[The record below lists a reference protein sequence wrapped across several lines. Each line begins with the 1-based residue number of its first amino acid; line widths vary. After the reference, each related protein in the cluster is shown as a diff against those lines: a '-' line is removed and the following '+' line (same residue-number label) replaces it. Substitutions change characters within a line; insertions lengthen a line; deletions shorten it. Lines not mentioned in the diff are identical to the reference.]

1 MPRYKLTLEYNGTGL
16 VGWQRQTTGP
26 SVQQF
31 LEEALVK
38 LTGGRTEI
46 AAAGRTDAGVH
57 ATGQVAHVDIDKE
70 MKPEAVRDA
79 LNYWLR
85 GEEGRSNVIVLAA
98 EQAPEGFHARF
109 SAIGRQ
115 YLYRIS
121 NRRAGPTLEADRVW
135 WIPKLLNAEA
145 MHEAAQ
151 ELVGHYDFTSFR
163 STECQSRSPMKTLD
177 RLDVTRAGD
186 DILIEAASRS
196 FLHHQVRNMVGTL
209 KLVGDGKWNAAK
221 VKEVL
226 QARDRSVAGPTAPPY
241 GLYLTGVSY

>member
-1 MPRYKLTLEYNGTGL
+1 VPRYKLTLEYDGTGL

-38 LTGGRTEI
+38 LAGGRTEI

-57 ATGQVAHVDIDKE
+57 ATGQVCHVDLDKDYA
-70 MKPEAVRDA
+70 PEAVRDG

-85 GEEGRSNVIVLAA
+85 GVEGVSSVIVLEAERAA
-98 EQAPEGFHARF
+98 AGFHARV
-109 SAIGRQ
+109 SAVGRQ

-121 NRRAGPTLEADRVW
+121 NRRAGPVLEANRVW
-135 WIPKLLNAEA
+135 WVPKPLNAEA

-151 ELVGHYDFTSFR
+151 RLVGHHDFTTFR
-163 STECQSRSPMKTLD
+163 ASECQATSPMKTLD
-177 RLDVTRAGD
+177 RLDVARVGD
-186 DILIEAASRS
+186 EIHVVAASRS

-209 KLVGDGKWNAAK
+209 KLVGDGKWTADRVEKA
-221 VKEVL
+221 L

>member
-1 MPRYKLTLEYNGTGL
+1 MPRYKLTLEYDGTGL

-38 LTGGRTEI
+38 LAGRRTEI

-57 ATGQVAHVDIDKE
+57 ATGQVVHVDVDKDL
-70 MKPEAVRDA
+70 KPEAVCNG

-85 GEEGRSNVIVLAA
+85 GEEGASSVIVLAA
-98 EQAPEGFHARF
+98 ELAPEGFHARF
-109 SAIGRQ
+109 SAVGRQ

-121 NRRAGPTLEADRVW
+121 NRRAGPVLEANRVW
-135 WIPKLLNAEA
+135 WVPKPLNAEA

-151 ELVGHYDFTSFR
+151 RLVGHYDFTSFR
-163 STECQSRSPMKTLD
+163 SIECQAQSPMKTMD
-177 RLDVTRAGD
+177 RLDVVRVGD
-186 DILIEAASRS
+186 EIRIVAASRS

-209 KLVGDGKWNAAK
+209 KLVGDGKWNADR
-221 VKEVL
+221 VTQVL